1 MDTDLSTSERP
12 TIRDAPDGTYS
23 RSTRQRA
30 RFDRV
35 QEYAEPGAG
44 LLDEQILTETEAH
57 HRRRLETESAPD
69 FADLRKRSELCCAA
83 HGGPMG
89 QGPDECHIC
98 DLLAVGVW
106 DCEVCEVEVIG
117 TKSDPAVCGRR
128 RCVAAMEQRIRREL
142 ERQKDRATVLSSA
155 KVPELYGG
163 DFDLGRVQHRE
174 QPSPASRQ
182 AGQQPV
188 WPSSGGRPM
197 NRWKGD
203 PSCVLITGPTGVGKS
218 ALAAEILYK
227 IMRAGKTPGLW
238 VTMGDLV
245 NEQREISL
253 GTAGPLI
260 RSAREAAALVLD
272 ELGAGHRFTAD
283 LQFLLTLVEQRVSRK
298 MPTIFTSH
306 VALVDLDEISQG
318 ILSRAGS
325 GIVLE
330 LDGADQRGARA

>member
-1 MDTDLSTSERP
+1 MTSEMSATDRQGLVGAHS
-12 TIRDAPDGTYS
+12 DAT
-23 RSTRQRA
+23 TQAARA
-30 RFDRV
+30 DRV

-44 LLDEQILTETEAH
+44 LPDEKILAETEAH
-57 HRRRLETESAPD
+57 YRRRLETESAPD
-69 FADLRKRSELCCAA
+69 FADPRTRSELVCAA

-89 QGPDECHIC
+89 QGPEECHIC
-98 DLLAVGVW
+98 DLLAAGVW
-106 DCEVCEVEVIG
+106 DCEVCGGEVIG
-117 TKSDPAVCGRR
+117 LKSDPAICGNR
-128 RCVAAMEQRIRREL
+128 RCDLAIEQRIRRDL
-142 ERQKDRATVLSSA
+142 ERQKDRATVLAGA

-163 DFDLGRVQHRE
+163 DFDLGRVQHQE

-182 AGQQPV
+182 AGQQPA

-227 IMRAGKTPGLW
+227 IMRAGRTPGFW

-253 GTAGPLI
+253 GAAGPLI
-260 RSAREAAALVLD
+260 RSSREATALVLD
-272 ELGAGHRFTAD
+272 EIGAGHRFTAD
-283 LQFLLTLVEQRVSRK
+283 LQFLLTLVEYRVSRM

-306 VALVDLDEISQG
+306 VALGDLDEISRA

-330 LDGADQRGARA
+330 LDGTDQRGRRP